1 SAASNWAQSRGYE
14 SYDQGNI
21 GVSYLHSFSA
31 NFSNITS
38 LYLNFRDAY
47 EPRPFDILK
56 EERVSAGARTRFNL
70 NTDVFDLASRISFGA
85 EYYNEWYETGT
96 FENLYQEFE
105 DRGSVA
111 GLRLSN
117 NEQSRNYSN
126 FFAQMELDVS
136 ERLKLE
142 AGANLNI
149 PQYSLTDLFQQNEI
163 DQSGDYRFNTI
174 FSPRI
179 GA

>member
-1 SAASNWAQSRGYE
+1 
-14 SYDQGNI
+14 
-21 GVSYLHSFSA
+21 
-31 NFSNITS
+31 
-38 LYLNFRDAY
+38 
-47 EPRPFDILK
+47 
-56 EERVSAGARTRFNL
+56 RVSAGARTRFNL
-70 NTDVFDLASRISFGA
+70 NTDVFDLVSRISFGA

-96 FENLYQEFE
+96 FQNLYQEFE
-105 DRGSVA
+105 NRGTVA

-117 NEQSRNYSN
+117 NEQSRTYSN

-149 PQYSLTDLFQQNEI
+149 TQYSLTDLFQQNEI

-179 GA
+179 GATYEISERKNFYGSISHGYSIPTGAESLTPD